1 MGGLKSQSQSMNN
14 IVQKKANKQ
23 THPEMESW
31 VFRTGTDKVLLGFI
45 LSDLSFGKS
54 VKEVLI
60 CLEINYSLL
69 KKKICNQSELL
80 K

>member
-1 MGGLKSQSQSMNN
+1 MKVVMNN

-23 THPEMESW
+23 THPDMKSW

-54 VKEVLI
+54 VKEVLK
-60 CLEINYSLL
+60 CLEINDSLL
-69 KKKICNQSELL
+69 NKKMQSI
-80 K
+80 